1 MRRLLLILPA
11 VLVLLMPWPA
21 SADTGAQASLTL
33 LQQSPWNGPTTPLD
47 LRLRLTNT
55 GDVPL
60 SDLSFSIT
68 VETPTI
74 SRGEYADAMRSTAP
88 RTAVVSFPFPEPGIT
103 IAPGAARAF
112 RFQQSL
118 AALSTTALYP
128 IRVDL
133 LSSLQPVA
141 TLRTPMIFL
150 TEQPKL
156 PLAFTTSWVLWEPLQ
171 IRPDGGL
178 GPGPIENDIAPGGR
192 LDRTVQA
199 IAAGP
204 PNVGVAVS
212 PVLLEELRM
221 MARGYRAIDGQ
232 RVRVVPKGQGGS
244 ADAARMITAIAQLG
258 KRKGTQMSAM
268 PFGDPSLPALSR
280 AGLGTQVGVLM
291 QRGQREV
298 SDVLGVQPALHVLR
312 PPQSQIDT
320 PSAGRAARGG
330 ARVLTV
336 DGGQIPPPPGL
347 KFSPPPDA
355 PVVAGARTINAVVPD
370 PTLAHDIA
378 TWIGEPTRGAPQLSA
393 LAARYALGELATIY
407 LETPGTPHR
416 GAAVLFPERTPA
428 DPFFLRDF
436 AELVQESP
444 WLQPM
449 NPSVLVRSIP
459 TQRTPVKLAPEI
471 GPSFPPGY
479 AASFGTAQE
488 ALTRFRTT
496 VRGATVLADR
506 LADDL
511 LLSLSGAAV
520 RNVPVG
526 TDFLSYVNDSVHHV
540 LKDIQAPPT
549 GHMVTIPSLR
559 GTVVFTV
566 KNGTRYQTKIVVRL
580 VPHGQLTLPKGDQL
594 TVILQPGE
602 THLVQMPVQA
612 QTTGRF
618 PITVQI
624 LAPQGGLIAQSQL
637 IVRSTAYNRLA
648 LFVTAGAVVFLLVW
662 WGRRFLPHKP
672 AQDQDESTA
681 PEEDSQDAAAQ
692 ETP

>member
-1 MRRLLLILPA
+1 MRRLLLILPV
-11 VLVLLMPWPA
+11 VLVVLTPWPA

-47 LRLRLTNT
+47 LRLRVSNT

-60 SDLSFSIT
+60 ADLSFSIT
-68 VETPTI
+68 IETPTI

-88 RTAVVSFPFPEPGIT
+88 RTAVVSFPFPEPGTT
-103 IAPGAARAF
+103 IAPGAAHAF

-141 TLRTPMIFL
+141 TIRTPMIFL
-150 TEQPKL
+150 AEQPKL
-156 PLAFTTSWVLWEPLQ
+156 PLAFTTTWVLWEPLQ
-171 IRPDGGL
+171 LEPDGAL
-178 GPGPIENDIAPGGR
+178 GPGPIETDIATGGR
-192 LDRTVQA
+192 LDRTVKA

-204 PNVGVAVS
+204 ANVAVAVS
-212 PVLLEELRM
+212 PVLIGELRVM
-221 MARGYRAIDGQ
+221 ERGYRATDGH
-232 RVRVVPKGQGGS
+232 RVRVVPKGQGS
-244 ADAARMITAIAQLG
+244 AADAARMVDAIAEIAG
-258 KRKGTQMSAM
+258 RKGTQLVAM
-268 PFGDPSLPALSR
+268 PFGDPSLPALPR
-280 AGLGTQVGVLM
+280 AGLGPQIGVLM
-291 QRGQREV
+291 QRGQRDA
-298 SDVLGVQPALHVLR
+298 SDVLGVAPSVHILR
-312 PPQSQIDT
+312 PPLSQIEAI
-320 PSAGRAARGG
+320 SAGRAAR
-330 ARVLTV
+330 ARARILLM
-336 DGGQIPPPPGL
+336 DAGRIPPPPGL

-355 PVVAGARTINAVVPD
+355 PVLAGTRTINAVVPD
-370 PTLAHDIA
+370 PTLAADIQ
-378 TWIGEPTRGAPQLSA
+378 TWIGAPTKDTPELSA

-428 DPFFLRDF
+428 DPAFLHDF
-436 AELVQESP
+436 AQLVGASP

-449 NPSVLVRSIP
+449 TPSQLVRAIP
-459 TQRTPVKLAPEI
+459 TDRAPVRLAPQA
-471 GPSFPPGY
+471 GPSFPAGY
-479 AASFGTAQE
+479 AAAFATASD
-488 ALTRFRTT
+488 ALARFRST
-496 VRGATVLADR
+496 VRGADVLAGR
-506 LADDL
+506 LEDDL

-526 TDFLSYVNDSVHHV
+526 TEFLSYVGDTVHRV
-540 LKDIQAPPT
+540 LKGIQPPPT

-566 KNGTRYQTKIVVRL
+566 KNATRYPTSIEVRL
-580 VPHGQLTLPKGDQL
+580 VPHGQLTLPKGDQISVVL
-594 TVILQPGE
+594 RPGE
-602 THLVQMPVQA
+602 TSLVQMAVQA

-648 LFVTAGAVVFLLVW
+648 LFVTAGAVVFLLLW
-662 WGRRFLPHKP
+662 WGRRFFPHASSRRETP
-672 AQDQDESTA
+672 VPEPEPQDVA
-681 PEEDSQDAAAQ
+681 PQ
-692 ETP
+692 ETL